1 MARQTSKKKS
11 WLKIILLSVL
21 VIAVILAGVYWY
33 VATDKFSDTKSRKAA
48 YTVDALSFIREFDK
62 DSSAAN
68 KKYRDEII
76 IVNGRVSQLEAPDTS
91 TVNVKFIDPSTG
103 NYAIFAFQDM
113 HVAEAKT
120 IKEGDS
126 ISVKGSCSGVVYSE
140 TLDLKYIPF
149 QRSTLN
155 K

>member
-1 MARQTSKKKS
+1 MARQTIKKRS
-11 WLKIILLSVL
+11 WLKIILISVL

-33 VATDKFSDTKSRKAA
+33 VATEKFSDTKTRKAA
-48 YTVDALSFIREFDK
+48 YTVDALTFIREFEK

-68 KKYRDEII
+68 KKYRDQII
-76 IVNGRVSQLEAPDTS
+76 IVNGRVSQLESPDTS
-91 TVNVKFIDPSTG
+91 TVNVKFIDPGTG
-103 NYAIFAFQDM
+103 DYAIFAFQDI
-113 HVAEAKT
+113 HLAEAKS

-126 ISVKGSCSGVVYSE
+126 IAIKGSCGGVAYSE
-140 TLDLKYIPF
+140 ILDLRYIPF